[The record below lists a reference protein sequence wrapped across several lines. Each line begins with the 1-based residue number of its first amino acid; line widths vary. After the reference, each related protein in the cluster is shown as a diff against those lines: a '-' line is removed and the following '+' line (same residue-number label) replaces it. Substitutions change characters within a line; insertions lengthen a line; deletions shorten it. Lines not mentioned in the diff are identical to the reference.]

1 MNRLRS
7 SSFDQLLEPLA
18 DEALV
23 DDDLLLGAVGG
34 VEADVLEHALEDR
47 VQPAGADV
55 LGRSD

>member
-7 SSFDQLLEPLA
+7 SSLA
-18 DEALV
+18 SASSRCADVGGV
-23 DDDLLLGAVGG
+23 DDDVLLGPVGG
-34 VEADVLEHALEDR
+34 VEAELLDDPLEDR